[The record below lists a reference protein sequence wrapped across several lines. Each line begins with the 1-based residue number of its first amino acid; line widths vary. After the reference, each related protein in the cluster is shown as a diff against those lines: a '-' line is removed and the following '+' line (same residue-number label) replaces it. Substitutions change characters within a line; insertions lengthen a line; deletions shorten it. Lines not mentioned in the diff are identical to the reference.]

1 MHYIWDTNNQNMKK
15 VIFAVST
22 LALSLVLVLCASMP
36 PAARQW
42 KKWSNPLF
50 EGWYAD
56 PEGIVI
62 DGTLWIYPTYSK
74 PFKEQLHLD
83 AFSSK
88 NLNKWTKHERII
100 STNEISWL
108 REALWAPSIVQ
119 KDGKYYLFFSC
130 NNIHE
135 GEYGGIGV
143 AVADSPAGP
152 YKDLLGKPLI
162 GEIINKAQP
171 IDQFVFQDPASGNWY
186 MYYGGWRR
194 CNMVRLSDDFTHLI
208 PFDDGQMVKEV
219 TPENYVEGPFMF
231 VKDGKYYFMWSE
243 GRWTKD
249 DYCVAYAISDSPF
262 GPFKRE
268 NTILSS
274 DTEHGTGAG
283 HHSIVR
289 DPKSGEYLI
298 VYHRHPIGA
307 KDGNNRVTCIDR
319 LEFDAE
325 GKILPVKMH

>member
-1 MHYIWDTNNQNMKK
+1 MAAVLICCGCTEQKK
-15 VIFAVST
+15 YAG
-22 LALSLVLVLCASMP
+22 
-36 PAARQW
+36 
-42 KKWSNPLF
+42 NPVF
-50 EGWYAD
+50 PGKYAD
-56 PEGIVI
+56 PEAVI
-62 DGTLWIYPTYSK
+62 WDDEYWIFPTASL
-74 PFKEQLHLD
+74 PFEEQTYLD

-88 NLNKWTKHERII
+88 DMVNWTKHERII
-100 STNEISWL
+100 DNNEVKWVWQ
-108 REALWAPSIVQ
+108 AMWAPAIIR
-119 KDGKYYLFFSC
+119 KDSAYYLFFGG
-130 NNIHE
+130 NDMHKK
-135 GEYGGIGV
+135 GEGGIGV
-143 AVADSPAGP
+143 ARAERPEGP
-152 YKDLLGKPLI
+152 YKDMLGKPLI
-162 GEIINKAQP
+162 DDVINGAQP
-171 IDQFVFQDPASGNWY
+171 IDQFVFQDPANGNWY

-194 CNMVRLSDDFTHLI
+194 CNMVRLSEDFTHLI

-219 TPENYVEGPFMF
+219 TPEKYVEGPFMF

-249 DYCVAYAISDSPF
+249 DYCVAYAIADSPF
-262 GPFKRE
+262 GPFVRE

-274 DTEHGTGAG
+274 DAEHGTGAG

>member
-1 MHYIWDTNNQNMKK
+1 MKK

-36 PAARQW
+36 PASRQW

>member
-1 MHYIWDTNNQNMKK
+1 MKK

-22 LALSLVLVLCASMP
+22 LALSLVLVLSASTP
-36 PAARQW
+36 PASRQW

-56 PEGIVI
+56 PEGIVF
-62 DGTLWIYPTYSK
+62 DGQLWIYPTYSQ
-74 PFKEQLHLD
+74 PFKQQLHLD

-88 NLNKWTKHERII
+88 DLKKWTKHERII

-194 CNMVRLSDDFTHLI
+194 CNMVRLSDDFTRLI

-219 TPENYVEGPFMF
+219 TPEKYVEGPFMF

-249 DYCVAYAISDSPF
+249 DYCVAYAIADSPF
-262 GPFKRE
+262 GPFVRE

-274 DTEHGTGAG
+274 DAEHGTGAG

-307 KDGNNRVTCIDR
+307 NDGNNRVTCIDR

>member
-1 MHYIWDTNNQNMKK
+1 MKK
-15 VIFAVST
+15 VIFIISA
-22 LALSLVLVLCASMP
+22 LALALVLVLTASTP
-36 PAARQW
+36 PTGRQW

-62 DGTLWIYPTYSK
+62 DDQLWIYPTYSK

-88 NLNKWTKHERII
+88 DLKKWTKHERII
-100 STNEISWL
+100 SNVEISWL
-108 REALWAPSIVQ
+108 KEALWAPSIVQ

-130 NNIHE
+130 NNIRDDK
-135 GEYGGIGV
+135 YGGIGV

-152 YKDLLGKPLI
+152 FKDLLGKPLI
-162 GEIINKAQP
+162 GEIINNAQP

-194 CNMVRLSDDFTHLI
+194 CNMVRLSDDFTRLI

-219 TPENYVEGPFMF
+219 TPEKYVEGPFMF

-249 DYCVAYAISDSPF
+249 DYCVAYAIADSPF
-262 GPFKRE
+262 GPFVRE

-274 DTEHGTGAG
+274 DAEHGTGAG

-289 DPKSGEYLI
+289 DPRSGEYLI

-307 KDGNNRVTCIDR
+307 EDGNNRVTCIDR

>member
-1 MHYIWDTNNQNMKK
+1 MKK

-36 PAARQW
+36 PASRQW

-56 PEGIVI
+56 PEGIVF
-62 DGTLWIYPTYSK
+62 DGQLWIYPTYSQ
-74 PFKEQLHLD
+74 PFKQQLHLD

-88 NLNKWTKHERII
+88 DLKKWTKHERII

-152 YKDLLGKPLI
+152 FKDLLGKPLI

-194 CNMVRLSDDFTHLI
+194 CNMVRLSDDFTRLI

-219 TPENYVEGPFMF
+219 TPEKYVEGPFMF

-249 DYCVAYAISDSPF
+249 DYCVAYAIADSPF
-262 GPFKRE
+262 GPFVRE

-274 DTEHGTGAG
+274 DAEHGTGAG

-307 KDGNNRVTCIDR
+307 TDGNNRVTCIDR

>member
-1 MHYIWDTNNQNMKK
+1 MHYIWDTNNQHMKK

-22 LALSLVLVLCASMP
+22 LALSLVLVLSASTP
-36 PAARQW
+36 PASRQW

-62 DGTLWIYPTYSK
+62 DGQLWIYPTYSK

-88 NLNKWTKHERII
+88 DLKTWTKHERII
-100 STNEISWL
+100 SNVEITWL
-108 REALWAPSIVQ
+108 KEALWAPSIVQ
-119 KDGKYYLFFSC
+119 KDGKYFLFFSC

-194 CNMVRLSDDFTHLI
+194 CNMVRLSDDFTRLI

-219 TPENYVEGPFMF
+219 TPEKYVEGPFMF

-243 GRWTKD
+243 GNWTKD
-249 DYCVAYAISDSPF
+249 NYCVAYAIADSPF
-262 GPFKRE
+262 GPFVRE

-274 DTEHGTGAG
+274 DAEHGTGAG

-307 KDGNNRVTCIDR
+307 NDGNNRVTCIDR

>member
-1 MHYIWDTNNQNMKK
+1 MKK

-36 PAARQW
+36 PASRQW

-56 PEGIVI
+56 PEGIVF
-62 DGTLWIYPTYSK
+62 DGQLWIYPTYSQ
-74 PFKEQLHLD
+74 PFKQQLHLD

-88 NLNKWTKHERII
+88 DLKKWTKHERII

-152 YKDLLGKPLI
+152 FKDLLGKPLI

-186 MYYGGWRR
+186 MYYGGWKR

-208 PFDDGQMVKEV
+208 PFDDGQMVREV
-219 TPENYVEGPFMF
+219 TPEKYVEGPFMF

-249 DYCVAYAISDSPF
+249 DYCVAYAIADSPF
-262 GPFKRE
+262 GPFVRE

-274 DTEHGTGAG
+274 DAEHGTGAG